1 MSLTTYTQRITLAG
15 LAGLLLLAGGCL
27 SRPNL
32 APSLYA
38 LNTPANVSLKSDG
51 PVLGLKMVT
60 VSPLFE
66 GKYLVYRLDDN
77 RYEKDPFAEFMV
89 APTRLVAASAQAH
102 LRNSGMFREVLESS
116 SVLTPN
122 QRLEIEVCELY
133 GDFRNAQ
140 APGAVI
146 SLKFLAFEP
155 GQGNRVLVEKTYRRQ
170 TPLKAS
176 TAAAVVAGLSQGMA
190 EIMAEFSQDL
200 KAATGK

>member
-1 MSLTTYTQRITLAG
+1 MSPISFTQRFTLAG
-15 LAGLLLLAGGCL
+15 LAGLLLLTGGCL

-38 LNTPANVSLKSDG
+38 LNSPANVDLKKDG
-51 PVLGLKMVT
+51 PVLALKAVT

-89 APTRLVAASAQAH
+89 APARLVAASAQAH
-102 LRNSGMFREVLESS
+102 LRNAGMFREVLDNS

-122 QRLEIEVCELY
+122 LRLEIEVSELY
-133 GDFRNAQ
+133 GDFRNA
-140 APGAVI
+140 PTPTAVI

-200 KAATGK
+200 KTATGK